1 MSFAYAQVS
10 QRIFDTPLMY
20 DERKAETFVRALG
33 PRVTGGEVFIAN
45 GAGGVEHT
53 AFEHGRPS
61 AGKVGSRMTRFF
73 QKAERLPFDVVDN
86 VSIIPIE
93 GTLIHKGAWIGSSSG
108 ETSYQGLMTQI
119 EMARRAQAIRGVV
132 FEIDSYGG
140 EVNGAFEAA
149 AAIQTLS
156 KEKPTISILT
166 DYAYSAGYLLASQA
180 RQIIMP
186 EFGGA
191 GSIGVIMLHA
201 DYSRHL
207 EQEGVKV
214 TIIRA
219 GKHKAEGSPY
229 EGLSDRLA
237 EKWQGQVEVM
247 RDKFAETVARGRGR
261 RISKA
266 KALATEADAFDAG
279 ESLALGLVDA
289 IADPIEA
296 FEAFIKETNR
306 S

>member
-45 GAGGVEHT
+45 GAGGAEHT

-61 AGKVGSRMTRFF
+61 AGKVGSRMTRLFRE
-73 QKAERLPFDVVDN
+73 AERLPFDVVDN
-86 VSIIPIE
+86 VAIIPIE
-93 GTLIHKGAWIGSSSG
+93 GTLIHKGAWVGSSSG

-119 EMARRAQAIRGVV
+119 EMARRSQAIKGVV
-132 FEIDSYGG
+132 FEVDSYGG
-140 EVNGAFEAA
+140 EVNGGFEAA
-149 AAIQTLS
+149 AAMQALS

-261 RISKA
+261 RISKE
-266 KALATEADAFDAG
+266 KALATEADAFDAR

>member
-33 PRVTGGEVFIAN
+33 PRATGGEVFIAN
-45 GAGGVEHT
+45 GAGGIDHT

-61 AGKVGSRMTRFF
+61 AGKVGNRMTRVF
-73 QKAERLPFDVVDN
+73 QKAERLPFDVVEN
-86 VSIIPIE
+86 VAIIPIE

-108 ETSYQGLMTQI
+108 ETSYQGLMTQV
-119 EMARRAQAIRGVV
+119 EMARRSKSIKGVV
-132 FEIDSYGG
+132 FEVDSYGG
-140 EVNGAFEAA
+140 EVNGGFEAA
-149 AAIQTLS
+149 AAIQQLS
-156 KEKPTISILT
+156 KEKPTVSILT

-201 DYSRHL
+201 DYSRHF

-219 GKHKAEGSPY
+219 GKHKAEGNPY
-229 EGLSDRLA
+229 EGLSERQA
-237 EKWQGQVEVM
+237 ERWQVQVEVM
-247 RDKFAETVARGRGR
+247 RDKFAETVAKGRNR

-266 KALATEADAFDAG
+266 KALATEADAFDAR
-279 ESLALGLVDA
+279 ESLSLGLVDA

>member
-1 MSFAYAQVS
+1 MSFAFAQVS

-33 PRVTGGEVFIAN
+33 PRVTGGEIFLAN
-45 GAGGVEHT
+45 GAGGVDHT

-61 AGKVGSRMTRFF
+61 AGKVGNRMTRYF

-86 VSIIPIE
+86 VAIIPVE

-108 ETSYQGLMTQI
+108 ETSYQGLMTQVEI
-119 EMARRAQAIRGVV
+119 ARRSASIKGVV
-132 FEIDSYGG
+132 FEVDSYGG
-140 EVNGAFEAA
+140 EVNGGFEAA
-149 AAIQTLS
+149 AAIHQLS

-180 RQIIMP
+180 RQVIMP

-201 DYSRHL
+201 DYSRHF

-219 GKHKAEGSPY
+219 GKHKADGNPY
-229 EGLSDRLA
+229 EVLSDRVA
-237 EKWQGQVEVM
+237 EKWQAQVEVM
-247 RDKFAETVARGRGR
+247 RDRFAETVARGRNR

-266 KALATEADAFDAG
+266 KALSTEADAFDAKD
-279 ESLALGLVDA
+279 SLALGLADA
-289 IADPIEA
+289 VADPIEA